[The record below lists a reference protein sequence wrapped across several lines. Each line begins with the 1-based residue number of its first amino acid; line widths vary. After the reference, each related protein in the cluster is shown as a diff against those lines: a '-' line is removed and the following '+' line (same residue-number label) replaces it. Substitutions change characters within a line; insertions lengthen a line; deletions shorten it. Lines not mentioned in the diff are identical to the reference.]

1 MLSTS
6 FGHCETSRRFVDS
19 SNLEHDDVDERPG
32 RDTLERG
39 GEHGVHGLGVCLG
52 DGDPDGDAQGAD
64 EAEGGEVGEE
74 QRLLDAG
81 LPELQTHAERDH
93 KLVTSDRCNT
103 RFLELV

>member
-1 MLSTS
+1 M
-6 FGHCETSRRFVDS
+6 
-19 SNLEHDDVDERPG
+19 
-32 RDTLERG
+32 
-39 GEHGVHGLGVCLG
+39 GVCLG
-52 DGDPDGDAQGAD
+52 DGDADGDPEGAD

-93 KLVTSDRCNT
+93 KLVTRDGCNM